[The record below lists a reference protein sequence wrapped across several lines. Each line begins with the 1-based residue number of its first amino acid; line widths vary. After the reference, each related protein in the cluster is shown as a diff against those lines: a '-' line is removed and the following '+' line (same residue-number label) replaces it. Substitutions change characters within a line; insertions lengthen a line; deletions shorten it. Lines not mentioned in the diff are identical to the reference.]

1 MSGHS
6 EDAVKKQVT
15 VYVRIFLALMA
26 LTVVTVAVS
35 YLNLPILWAVAV
47 ALLIACIKGSLVAAF
62 FMHLSTEKKIIL
74 FILALAVVFFFVLLA
89 MPSWHPL

>member
-6 EDAVKKQVT
+6 EEAVKKQVSL
-15 VYVRIFLALMA
+15 YVRVFLALMA

-47 ALLIACIKGSLVAAF
+47 ALFIACVKGSLVAGF

-74 FILALAVVFFFVLLA
+74 LVLILAAFFFIFLLAV
-89 MPSWHPL
+89 PSWHHL